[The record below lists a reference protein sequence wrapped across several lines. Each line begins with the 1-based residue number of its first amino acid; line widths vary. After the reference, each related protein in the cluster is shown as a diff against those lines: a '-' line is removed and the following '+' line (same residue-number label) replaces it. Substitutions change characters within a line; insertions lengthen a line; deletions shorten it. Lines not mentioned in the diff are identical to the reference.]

1 MKIQLTFENDL
12 IYKKKYVKEINVE
25 KIKIMVIDDSN
36 TIRKSAEMF
45 LTKAGY
51 QVVCI
56 EDGFEALTRINE
68 EDPNLVFIDVLMPKI
83 DGLQAC
89 QVIKRNSKFKNTPV
103 IFLSSKDSQFDKARG
118 FMMGATDYLTKPFTK
133 DGIIE
138 VVNRYV
144 KK

>member
-1 MKIQLTFENDL
+1 M
-12 IYKKKYVKEINVE
+12 NVD

-45 LTKAGY
+45 LTKAGH

-68 EDPNLVFIDVLMPKI
+68 EDPDLVFIDVLMPKI

-89 QVIKRNSKFKNTPV
+89 QVIKRNPKFKNTPV

-138 VVNRYV
+138 IVNRYV

>member
-68 EDPNLVFIDVLMPKI
+68 EDPDLVFIDVLMPKI

-138 VVNRYV
+138 IVNRYV

>member
-12 IYKKKYVKEINVE
+12 IYKKKYVKEMNVD

-68 EDPNLVFIDVLMPKI
+68 EDPDLVFIDVLMPKI

-89 QVIKRNSKFKNTPV
+89 QVIKRNPKFKNTPV

-138 VVNRYV
+138 IVNRYV

>member
-68 EDPNLVFIDVLMPKI
+68 EDPDLVFIDVLMPKI

-89 QVIKRNSKFKNTPV
+89 QVIKRSPKFKNTPV

-138 VVNRYV
+138 IVNRYV

>member
-89 QVIKRNSKFKNTPV
+89 QVIKRSPKFKNTPV

-138 VVNRYV
+138 IVNRYV

>member
-12 IYKKKYVKEINVE
+12 IYKKKYVKEMNVE

-68 EDPNLVFIDVLMPKI
+68 EDPDLVFIDVLMPKI

-138 VVNRYV
+138 IVNRYV